1 MKIGF
6 IGLGN
11 VGGKLAGSLLR
22 NNFDLTVRD
31 LDENLT
37 NSLKDLGAKVAKS
50 PKELAEQSDLII
62 TSLPSPEVSAE
73 VMESED
79 GILNGLSEKKIW
91 LEMSTTDENEVKRL
105 GKKVIEKKAIPLDGP
120 VSGGCHRAATGNIAI
135 FVGGERKAF
144 EKILPALTV
153 MGRKILHTGE
163 LGTASVLKV
172 ITNYLASAHL
182 VALGEAWTVAKK
194 SNLDLAKTYKGI
206 AISSGNSF
214 VHETE
219 SQVIL
224 NGSYNI
230 NFTMDLV
237 LKDTS
242 LFDNLAK
249 KLNAPLE
256 ISPQIVEI
264 FKDGQKKYGSRAWS
278 SMIVKRMEDLNNI
291 NFPSDIKKLNDEEL
305 KVLSEEVRSEMIDA
319 VSKTGGHLGAGLGVV
334 ELTVAIHATFDTP
347 HDRLIWDVGHQAY
360 PHKILTG
367 RKNKIH
373 TIRQKEGL
381 APFPAISES
390 EFDAFGVGHSSTSIS
405 AALGMT
411 IGSNDKALAVIG
423 DGALTAGMAVDANV
437 LIFER
442 IREEIKLNK
451 GPARAIELGYE
462 KALSAIIDANITTF
476 ITAVILFA
484 IGSGPVRG
492 FSVTLGLGIIT
503 SVFTAIFVTR
513 LLIVIWFERRR
524 PRKVEV

>member
-31 LDENLT
+31 LDESLT
-37 NSLKDLGAKVAKS
+37 NPLKDLGAKVAKS
-50 PKELAEQSDLII
+50 PKELAEQTDLII
-62 TSLPSPEVSAE
+62 TSLPSPEISAE
-73 VMESED
+73 VMEANN
-79 GILNGLSEKKIW
+79 GIINGLSENKIW

-105 GKKVIEKKAIPLDGP
+105 GEKVIAKKSIPMDGP

-153 MGRKILHTGE
+153 MGRKVLHTGE
-163 LGTASVLKV
+163 LGSASVLKV
-172 ITNYLASAHL
+172 ITNYLASVHL

-194 SNLDLAKTYKGI
+194 SNLDLAKAYKGI

-237 LKDTS
+237 LKDTG

-291 NFPSDIKKLNDEEL
+291 NFRANGFPDELIDNEP
-305 KVLSEEVRSEMIDA
+305 EE
-319 VSKTGGHLGAGLGVV
+319 K
-334 ELTVAIHATFDTP
+334 
-347 HDRLIWDVGHQAY
+347 
-360 PHKILTG
+360 
-367 RKNKIH
+367 
-373 TIRQKEGL
+373 
-381 APFPAISES
+381 
-390 EFDAFGVGHSSTSIS
+390 
-405 AALGMT
+405 
-411 IGSNDKALAVIG
+411 
-423 DGALTAGMAVDANV
+423 
-437 LIFER
+437 
-442 IREEIKLNK
+442 
-451 GPARAIELGYE
+451 GYE
-462 KALSAIIDANITTF
+462 I
-476 ITAVILFA
+476 
-484 IGSGPVRG
+484 
-492 FSVTLGLGIIT
+492 
-503 SVFTAIFVTR
+503 
-513 LLIVIWFERRR
+513 
-524 PRKVEV
+524 

>member
-11 VGGKLAGSLLR
+11 VGGKLASSLLR

-31 LDENLT
+31 LDERLT
-37 NSLKDLGAKVAKS
+37 KPLKDLGAKVAKS
-50 PKELAEQSDLII
+50 AKELAEQTDLII

-73 VMESED
+73 VMEADD
-79 GILNGLSEKKIW
+79 GIINGLSKNKMW

-105 GKKVIEKKAIPLDGP
+105 GEKVIAKKSIPMDGP

-144 EKILPALTV
+144 EKILPALIV
-153 MGRKILHTGE
+153 MGRKVLHTGE

-172 ITNYLASAHL
+172 ITNYLASVHL
-182 VALGEAWTVAKK
+182 VALGEAWTIAKK

-237 LKDTS
+237 LKDTG

-291 NFPSDIKKLNDEEL
+291 NFRANGFPDELIDNEP
-305 KVLSEEVRSEMIDA
+305 EE
-319 VSKTGGHLGAGLGVV
+319 K
-334 ELTVAIHATFDTP
+334 
-347 HDRLIWDVGHQAY
+347 
-360 PHKILTG
+360 
-367 RKNKIH
+367 
-373 TIRQKEGL
+373 
-381 APFPAISES
+381 
-390 EFDAFGVGHSSTSIS
+390 
-405 AALGMT
+405 
-411 IGSNDKALAVIG
+411 
-423 DGALTAGMAVDANV
+423 
-437 LIFER
+437 
-442 IREEIKLNK
+442 
-451 GPARAIELGYE
+451 GYE
-462 KALSAIIDANITTF
+462 I
-476 ITAVILFA
+476 
-484 IGSGPVRG
+484 
-492 FSVTLGLGIIT
+492 
-503 SVFTAIFVTR
+503 
-513 LLIVIWFERRR
+513 
-524 PRKVEV
+524 

>member
-31 LDENLT
+31 LDERLT
-37 NSLKDLGAKVAKS
+37 EPLKDLGAKVANS
-50 PKELAEQSDLII
+50 PKELAEQTDLII
-62 TSLPSPEVSAE
+62 TSLPSPEVSTE
-73 VMESED
+73 VMEAND
-79 GILNGLSEKKIW
+79 GIINGLSENKIW

-105 GKKVIEKKAIPLDGP
+105 GEKVIAKKSIPMDGP

-153 MGRKILHTGE
+153 MGRKVLHTGK
-163 LGTASVLKV
+163 LGSASVLKV
-172 ITNYLASAHL
+172 ITNYLASVHL

-237 LKDTS
+237 LKDTG

-291 NFPSDIKKLNDEEL
+291 NFRSKGFPDELIDNEP
-305 KVLSEEVRSEMIDA
+305 EE
-319 VSKTGGHLGAGLGVV
+319 K
-334 ELTVAIHATFDTP
+334 
-347 HDRLIWDVGHQAY
+347 
-360 PHKILTG
+360 
-367 RKNKIH
+367 
-373 TIRQKEGL
+373 
-381 APFPAISES
+381 
-390 EFDAFGVGHSSTSIS
+390 
-405 AALGMT
+405 
-411 IGSNDKALAVIG
+411 
-423 DGALTAGMAVDANV
+423 
-437 LIFER
+437 
-442 IREEIKLNK
+442 
-451 GPARAIELGYE
+451 GYE
-462 KALSAIIDANITTF
+462 I
-476 ITAVILFA
+476 
-484 IGSGPVRG
+484 
-492 FSVTLGLGIIT
+492 
-503 SVFTAIFVTR
+503 
-513 LLIVIWFERRR
+513 
-524 PRKVEV
+524 